1 MGQLVIFV
9 IILFPLFYFT
19 YQSYRHRK
27 KTNNLIRFFQYGE
40 KFKVNRFFA
49 TMTASNSGMSGA
61 LFLIAIYGYFYG
73 LGIVI
78 WVISFWI
85 ATQVTYRYVARKLT
99 VNEGREFWQ
108 NNTTLH
114 EYLGS
119 KYDEPK
125 VRMFTGILSLI
136 SYCGLVAAEIILGYE
151 IINSLMVGDE
161 ALLGTRLILPSFS
174 IIVLIILLILSYA
187 SMSGFWSVVK
197 TDIVQLGFI
206 LIMMVLIWV
215 FISSN
220 FSNILES
227 YQSYYSTN
235 IFEAIFNP
243 DGSGVFNFL
252 FFVVLMN
259 IVFWGLWWPSAMD
272 QWHRSAA
279 TRDFKNIANK
289 KMGATGSLT
298 ISYFIFLSLTF
309 VMVGVVL
316 KTTIIS
322 SGGEIAPLGYLMD
335 GMSNHWSG
343 WLRILILGFVAAG
356 FMAAVISTI
365 DSYIV
370 VAVQSLISDFYITK
384 REGLTLS
391 EIDKDQSKSQF
402 YLMWSRIAILIIGLL
417 IIIIAIL
424 FSYLKDV
431 FTAIYFS
438 FSFMFIA
445 VPFVFLSFNKKKMG
459 SNNRGKAML
468 WSLTLGLLWCII
480 TNIFIIV
487 NIERLNRLN
496 DLDNMLTWYNYLYA
510 NPFVTSVISI
520 VSYFLTHK
528 FISLNN
534 RA

>member
-1 MGQLVIFV
+1 MEQLIIFI
-9 IILFPLFYFT
+9 IILFPLVYFT

-27 KTNNLIRFFQYGE
+27 KTNNLIKFFQYG
-40 KFKVNRFFA
+40 KKLKVNRFFA

-78 WVISFWI
+78 WVITFWI
-85 ATQVTYRYVARKLT
+85 ATQVTYRYVAKQLT
-99 VNEGREFWQ
+99 LNEGKKFWK

-125 VRMFTGILSLI
+125 IRMFTGILSLI

-161 ALLGTRLILPSFS
+161 ALIGTRLVLPSFS
-174 IIVLIILLILSYA
+174 IIILILLLILSYA

-197 TDIVQLGFI
+197 TDVVQLGFI
-206 LIMMVLIWV
+206 LFMMILIWI
-215 FISSN
+215 FIGSK
-220 FSNILES
+220 FSNILET
-227 YQSYYSTN
+227 YQNYYSTN
-235 IFEAIFNP
+235 IVDAIFNP

-259 IVFWGLWWPSAMD
+259 IIFWGLWWPSAMD
-272 QWHRSAA
+272 QWHRAAA

-289 KMGATGSLT
+289 RMGATGSLT
-298 ISYFIFLSLTF
+298 ISYFTFLSLTF

-322 SGGEIAPLGYLMD
+322 NGGEIAPLGYLME

-343 WLRILILGFVAAG
+343 LSRVLIVGFVAAG

-370 VAVQSLISDFYITK
+370 VAVQSVISDFFITK

-391 EIDKDQSKSQF
+391 EIDKDLSKSQF
-402 YLMWSRIAILIIGLL
+402 YLMWSRIAVIIIGL
-417 IIIIAIL
+417 IIIIISIL

-445 VPFVFLSFNKKKMG
+445 VPFVFLSFNKKKMK
-459 SNNRGKAML
+459 SKNRGRAML
-468 WSLTLGLLWCII
+468 WSLTIGLFWCII
-480 TNIFIIV
+480 TNFFIIV
-487 NIERLNRLN
+487 NIEKLNTLN
-496 DLDNMLTWYNYLYA
+496 DLDNMLIWYNYLYA
-510 NPFVTSVISI
+510 NPFITSTISI
-520 VSYFLTHK
+520 VSYFLIHK
-528 FISLNN
+528 LISVKNKV
-534 RA
+534 